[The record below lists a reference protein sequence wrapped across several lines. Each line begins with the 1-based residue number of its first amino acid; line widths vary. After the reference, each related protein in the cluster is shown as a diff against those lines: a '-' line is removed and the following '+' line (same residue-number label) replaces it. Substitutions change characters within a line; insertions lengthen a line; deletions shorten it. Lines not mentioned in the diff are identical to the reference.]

1 MTPRVH
7 LCPRTALRNAMRR
20 SVEQARRH
28 PERAEF
34 YRACAS
40 RAFWRLVQLGVA

>member
-1 MTPRVH
+1 MATAQ
-7 LCPRTALRNAMRR
+7 LTELRTA
-20 SVEQARRH
+20 QQG
-28 PERAEF
+28 RALS